1 MEACSEWCQ
10 SAPQVASLKHLM
22 GTFFRAEVS
31 AAPVADRLRR
41 GGGATDDGVSPDP
54 PFDAVVTTQSLRKVY
69 ANGRV
74 AVEDLDLRV
83 GRGEIFG
90 LLGPN
95 GAGKSTTVGMLTTRI
110 IPTSGTAIVNGIDIA
125 ARPAQAKQVLGVV
138 SQANTLDQ
146 GLNVW
151 ENLYFHGR
159 YFGLADKPARAV
171 SDELLER
178 FRLGDRKTAEVGSL
192 SGGMARRLMVARAL
206 LHRPAVIFLD
216 EPTAALDPQSRIALW
231 EILIELQGEGQTV
244 LVTTHRMEEAD
255 EHCDRLAIMDH
266 GRILAVGTP
275 RQLKSSLGSGAS
287 VTVRAEN
294 RLEDLAAFLGRAS
307 AVTEIRVVDEEVR
320 FCLPTTAGALQWVLA
335 AAQVG
340 GYQLTDLSVTD
351 DTLETVFVSLTGKE
365 LRE

>member
-1 MEACSEWCQ
+1 M
-10 SAPQVASLKHLM
+10 HLM
-22 GTFFRAEVS
+22 GTSFRAEVS
-31 AAPVADRLRR
+31 AAPVADHLRR
-41 GGGATDDGVSPDP
+41 GGGATNDGASPDP
-54 PFDAVVTTQSLRKVY
+54 AFDAVVTTQSLRKVY

-159 YFGLADKPARAV
+159 YFGLGDKPARAV

-275 RQLKSSLGSGAS
+275 RQLKSSLGSGAA

-294 RLEDLAAFLGRAS
+294 RLEDLAAYLGRAS

-320 FCLPTTAGALQWVLA
+320 FSLPTTAGALQWVLA

>member
-1 MEACSEWCQ
+1 M
-10 SAPQVASLKHLM
+10 
-22 GTFFRAEVS
+22 
-31 AAPVADRLRR
+31 
-41 GGGATDDGVSPDP
+41 
-54 PFDAVVTTQSLRKVY
+54 TTQSLRKVY
-69 ANGRV
+69 ANDRV
-74 AVEDLDLRV
+74 AVENLDLRV

-159 YFGLADKPARAV
+159 YFGLGDKPARAV
-171 SDELLER
+171 SNELLER

-275 RQLKSSLGSGAS
+275 RQLKASLGSGAA
-287 VTVRAEN
+287 VTGRAEN
-294 RLEDLAAFLGRAS
+294 RLEDLAAYLGRAS
-307 AVTEIRVVDEEVR
+307 AVTEIR
-320 FCLPTTAGALQWVLA
+320 
-335 AAQVG
+335 
-340 GYQLTDLSVTD
+340 
-351 DTLETVFVSLTGKE
+351 
-365 LRE
+365 

>member
-1 MEACSEWCQ
+1 
-10 SAPQVASLKHLM
+10 M
-22 GTFFRAEVS
+22 GTPSPAEV
-31 AAPVADRLRR
+31 ADAPVSVQ
-41 GGGATDDGVSPDP
+41 GAQGVFPTKGSVDSESVV
-54 PFDAVVTTQSLRKVY
+54 DAVIATQSLRKVY
-69 ANGRV
+69 ADGQV

-83 GRGEIFG
+83 RRGEIFG

-110 IPTSGTAIVNGIDIA
+110 IPTSGTAIVNGIDLV
-125 ARPAQAKQVLGVV
+125 ARPAQAKQVIGVV

-159 YFGLADKPARAV
+159 YFGLADKPARAA
-171 SDELLER
+171 SDEMLER
-178 FRLGDRKTAEVGSL
+178 FRLADRMTAEVASL

-275 RQLKSSLGSGAS
+275 RQLKSSLGSGAT
-287 VTVRAEN
+287 VTVRAES
-294 RLEDLAAFLGRAS
+294 RPVELAAYLGRAS
-307 AVTEIRVVDEEVR
+307 AVTEIRVVDEEIR
-320 FCLPTTAGALQWVLA
+320 FCLPSTTGALQWVLA
-335 AAQVG
+335 AAHAG
-340 GYQLTDLSVTD
+340 GYSVTDLSVTD